1 MAANIVVNA
10 RFLTQ
15 QLTGTQRFAI
25 GLCFEIKKNFPDV
38 IFVCPNRI
46 IHHEVAKELN
56 VVIIGYSQ
64 NGLFWEQVELPIY
77 LSKQGFPLLIS
88 LGNEAPVIY
97 SKNIVAVL
105 DLAFFHNRN
114 WYSKTFSFIF
124 NTIVPLVAR
133 RALHIITIS
142 EYSKQDIVK
151 TFGISADNIDLI
163 YPTVAEKFL
172 AAPRKD
178 YPNKYG
184 RYILGVSSI
193 DPRKNFI
200 GLVKAFRASGLTD
213 TKLVIVGQQH
223 KVFADSQLKSL
234 IEGDESII
242 FTGYV
247 DDVELVNL
255 YHHAMLFAY
264 PSYFEGFGIPP
275 LEAMACGCPTLVS
288 NTTSMPEVCGDASL
302 YVDPYDID
310 SIRKGL
316 IRAISDVVLREQ
328 MVTRG
333 YSRVQYFINQDVS
346 RQFADI
352 IEKAV
357 KKSS

>member
-1 MAANIVVNA
+1 MTDNVLINA

-15 QLTGTQRFAI
+15 PITGVQRFAI
-25 GLCFEIKKNFPDV
+25 ELSKALKAIDISIRFIAPRNV
-38 IFVCPNRI
+38 IHR
-46 IHHEVAKELN
+46 EVASLLE
-56 VVIIGYSQ
+56 VETIGTYT
-64 NGLFWEQVELPIY
+64 GHLWEQIELP
-77 LSKQGFPLLIS
+77 LLLKQRRNHLLVN
-88 LGNEAPVIY
+88 LCNTAPVIL
-97 SKNIVAVL
+97 KNNIVVVH
-105 DLAFFHNRN
+105 DISFMHHPE
-114 WYSKTFSFIF
+114 WYSKKFATTYQLFI
-124 NTIVPLVAR
+124 PY
-133 RALHIITIS
+133 IIKK
-142 EYSKQDIVK
+142 SKQVLTVSNYSRQDISYTLDIPKSSIEVLYQQVAPI
-151 TFGISADNIDLI
+151 FFDISN
-163 YPTVAEKFL
+163 V
-172 AAPRKD
+172 RR
-178 YPNKYG
+178 PNKYG

-316 IRAISDVVLREQ
+316 VEIATNLRLQVELREK
-328 MVTRG
+328 G
-333 YSRVQYFINQDVS
+333 YKQVLKYSW
-346 RQFADI
+346 RQSAENLVRI
-352 IEKAV
+352 IDRLPKI
-357 KKSS
+357 